1 MRYAFGV
8 SVWEALGDPVRR
20 EILLVLS
27 GGEATVGTLA
37 ARFPISR
44 PAVSRHLRVLREA
57 GLARSEV
64 HGQERVYRLSAAP
77 LQEVDTW
84 LRRVAPAPRSAPGPA
99 SRLDA
104 LGTELRRGRNTR
116 AKESTDDHRSAG

>member
-1 MRYAFGV
+1 M

-20 EILLVLS
+20 EILAVLG

-57 GLARSEV
+57 GLVRSEV
-64 HGQERVYRLSAAP
+64 HGQERVYRLHAAP
-77 LQEVDTW
+77 LAEVDAW
-84 LRRVAPAPRSAPGPA
+84 LRNVTPVPRSLPGPA

-104 LGTELRRGRNTR
+104 LSTELRRGRKTR
-116 AKESTDDHRSAG
+116 AKEMADDNRSAG